1 VLCSLDELTRWR
13 SGLPGHDAVGVV
25 VGSFDILHPGN
36 LQGLEAADDAAAHML
51 VLLRPDETQCHSAE
65 QRAAFLSG
73 IRGVDRVAQLDLC
86 DVITLLD
93 GQTFHFSTIAE
104 GDSDAFAEAVTGRT
118 LGVATLPESA
128 YRSSE
133 AVVEAIRRGATPLDS
148 PEPGPRVNGPEGGR
162 RVSVNGCF
170 DILHLGHVD
179 MLTRAKAM
187 GDHLT
192 VLINSDASVQRY
204 KGETRPVMPQSF
216 RARALRALCSVD
228 AVAVFDEDNPL
239 AMLEALKPDIHVK
252 GGSYE
257 ESRVADE
264 RALLESWGGRVEMC
278 PLLENFS
285 TSRIIEIAAG

>member
-1 VLCSLDELTRWR
+1 MLSNLDQLTQWR
-13 SGLPGHDAVGVV
+13 AGLPDHEAVGVL

-36 LQGLEAADDAAAHML
+36 LQALEAAEGAAMHVL

-65 QRAAFLSG
+65 QRAAFLLG
-73 IRGVDRVAQLDLC
+73 VRGVDHVAQLS
-86 DVITLLD
+86 VEEVATLLD
-93 GQTFHFSTIAE
+93 GQNFHISTVAE
-104 GDSDAFAEAVTGRT
+104 GDADAFADAVTTRT
-118 LGVATLPESA
+118 LAVGTLPQPACPSA
-128 YRSSE
+128 E
-133 AVVEAIRRGATPLDS
+133 AVVDAIRSGATPIES
-148 PEPGPRVNGPEGGR
+148 PEPGPRENHAATGR

-179 MLTRAKAM
+179 MLSRAKEM

-204 KGETRPVMPQSF
+204 KGATRPVMPQSF
-216 RARALRALCSVD
+216 RARALRALRSVD
-228 AVAVFDEDNPL
+228 AVEVFDEDNPL
-239 AMLEALKPDIHVK
+239 SLLETLKPDVHVK
-252 GGSYE
+252 GGSFE

-264 RALLESWGGRVEMC
+264 RALLQSWGGRVEMC